1 MERFLKDNEMQNNE
15 NLSSLVVP
23 KDELSDQVLD
33 LLAGLKAREETVRQL
48 ESKFNEKEIPLELFM
63 KMFYKL

>member
-63 KMFYKL
+63 KMLYKL